1 MWTIQNT
8 YILAFYQHVKEM
20 LYLMYIINGE
30 PLEFNNE
37 AKYLGVTTVLPTQ
50 IISLQQKNADKK
62 VA

>member
-20 LYLMYIINGE
+20 YLMYVIIGE

-37 AKYLGVTTVLPTQ
+37 AKYLGVTTVLLTQ

-62 VA
+62 VV

>member
-20 LYLMYIINGE
+20 YLMYIINGE

-37 AKYLGVTTVLPTQ
+37 VKYLGVTTVLLTQ
-50 IISLQQKNADKK
+50 IISCQQKNADKK
-62 VA
+62 VV